1 MISSEQCISRE
12 MYHAT
17 DNGIK
22 INRDSR
28 IIDPTISVDFYPVPS
43 CYPPSSLCVPVGCN
57 PCVARSWRF
66 VLVLFP
72 LKNGLETGSTGGR

>member
-43 CYPPSSLCVPVGCN
+43 CYPPVHFVSLWGVTLAVQRVGGL
-57 PCVARSWRF
+57 S
-66 VLVLFP
+66 LFFFH
-72 LKNGLETGSTGGR
+72 